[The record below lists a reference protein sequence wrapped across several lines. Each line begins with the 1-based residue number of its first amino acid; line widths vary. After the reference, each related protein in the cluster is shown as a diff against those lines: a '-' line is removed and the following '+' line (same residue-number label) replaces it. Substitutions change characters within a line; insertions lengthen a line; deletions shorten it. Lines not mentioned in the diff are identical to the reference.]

1 MGVGKIVKRLAAL
14 ICMGLMVLLCL
25 SGPFHA
31 PDSSVRPLFG
41 TVKVQLS
48 SGKYP
53 VDTKTLTAVIQKNEV
68 EALDLFDNLVAVDL
82 SGSTCYAEI
91 AAWAQANPQVQVKY
105 TVTLPDGSIY
115 DNSTVNVDLSS
126 LPAGTA
132 AAAADALEKLPAL
145 ESVSLGNVGGAG
157 SGLSLADVAT
167 LRAALPNV
175 SFDFTLNLLGQS
187 VSPDVTSLD
196 LSSLKSEQVEEA
208 ATVLSCLS
216 SLKEVKLKG
225 ESDNSP
231 LTWEDIGRL
240 AAACPSASFD
250 YSFTLYGK
258 EVNLSDEK
266 LDFNHTAIS
275 DEGAAVRQVLPYM
288 TKCTYLDMDYC
299 GVSNEA
305 MATIRDEN
313 PNVEVVWRIWF
324 GENYS
329 VRTDTERILASKPT
343 VGGMIYD
350 GSVLQY
356 CTKVKYLDLGH
367 NDDLSD
373 ISFVSSMPE
382 LEVFIVAMTNITDIS
397 PLANCP
403 KLEYL
408 EIQTTEVADLSPL
421 AGLTDLAHL
430 NICEMPNVTD
440 ITPLYGLNKLERL
453 WIGTN
458 TPVPEEQVSKIKS
471 RIPNCTVNTTAYE
484 PHAEAWRYSRYD
496 PEEPKYYWVPRYE
509 LLREQMGYNYQEY
522 SFYWLDPLCGDPAP
536 AEFAG
541 MFGKEV
547 YGIS

>member
-1 MGVGKIVKRLAAL
+1 
-14 ICMGLMVLLCL
+14 MVLLCV

-53 VDTKTLTAVIQKNEV
+53 VDSKTLTAVIQKDEV
-68 EALDLFDNLVAVDL
+68 AALDLFEKLVVADL
-82 SGSTCYAEI
+82 SGSTCYDEI
-91 AAWAQANPQVQVKY
+91 FAWAQAHPQVQVKY

-115 DNSTVNVDLSS
+115 DNTAGSVDLSA

-132 AAAADALEKLPAL
+132 AEAAAALKNLPAL
-145 ESVSLGNVGGAG
+145 EKIYLGNVGGS
-157 SGLSLADVAT
+157 SGLTLADVAT
-167 LRAALPNV
+167 LRTAHPAA
-175 SFDFTLNLLGQS
+175 SFDFTLDLLGQS

-208 ATVLSCLS
+208 VAVLSCLS
-216 SLKEVKLKG
+216 SLTEVKLGG
-225 ESDNSP
+225 ENDNSP
-231 LTWEDIGRL
+231 LSWEDIGWL
-240 AAACPSASFD
+240 AAACPTACFD

-258 EVNLSDEK
+258 EVNLSDET
-266 LDFNHTAIS
+266 LDFNHTPIS
-275 DEGAAVRQVLPYM
+275 DEGAAVRRVLPYM
-288 TKCTYLDMDYC
+288 SKCTSLDMDYC

-305 MATIRDEN
+305 MAAIRDEN
-313 PNVEVVWRIWF
+313 PNVSVVWRIWF

-329 VRTDTERILASKPT
+329 VRTDVERILASKPT

-373 ISFVSSMPE
+373 ISFVSSMPD
-382 LEVFIVAMTNITDIS
+382 LEVLIVAMTNVTDLS
-397 PLANCP
+397 PLADCP

-408 EIQTTEVADLSPL
+408 EIQTTDVSDLSPL
-421 AGLTDLAHL
+421 AGLTELAHL

-440 ITPLYGLNKLERL
+440 ISPLYGLSKLERL
-453 WIGTN
+453 WIGTG
-458 TPVPEEQVSKIKS
+458 TPVPEEQAARIKS
-471 RIPNCTVNTTAYE
+471 LIPTCTVNTTAYE

-496 PEEPKYYWVPRYE
+496 PEEPKYYWVPRHE

-547 YGIS
+547 YGLS